1 MFTIFGTVC
10 LLGCVTRICKTIDT
24 FAVEAKK

>member
-10 LLGCVTRICKTIDT
+10 LLGYVARICKTIDT
-24 FAVEAKK
+24 FTVEVKK